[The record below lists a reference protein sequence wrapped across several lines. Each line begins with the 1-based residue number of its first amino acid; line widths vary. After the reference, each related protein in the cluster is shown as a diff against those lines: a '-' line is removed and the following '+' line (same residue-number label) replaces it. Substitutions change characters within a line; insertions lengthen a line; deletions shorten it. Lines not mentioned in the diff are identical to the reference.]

1 MKRLLVGGLSLLILS
16 AAIAPA
22 VEAQSKPTSSF
33 NLVSLARKGFFK
45 ENNIPSYGAL
55 CAAVTSKRIQ
65 AKDVVKAAIAQNR
78 LSPEMLN
85 DKIYLKRIDVKLSQ
99 MCRRG

>member
-1 MKRLLVGGLSLLILS
+1 MKSVLLSSLSLLILS
-16 AAIAPA
+16 VTIAPA

-33 NLVSLARKGFFK
+33 NLVTLARKGFFK
-45 ENNIPSYGAL
+45 ENNIPSHSAL

-65 AKDVVKAAIAQNR
+65 AKDVVKAAIAHNR

-85 DKIYLKRIDVKLSQ
+85 DKIYLKRIDVKLNQ